1 MTCPPH
7 RAMRLGPKPKD
18 WRSNVMA
25 KAENKTR
32 PTDGSIEEFLNN
44 VEPAGRREDSFEMLE
59 IMTRLSGHKPVRW
72 GSIIGFG
79 KYHYRYESGREGD
92 MFLTGFSPRKTALTA
107 YIMGGFTAYDDL
119 MSKLGKY
126 KIGKSCLYISRLSN
140 VDQGVLEDLIGQ
152 SLTYMRDKYQVE

>member
-1 MTCPPH
+1 MGPRH

-18 WRSNVMA
+18 GRSNGMA
-25 KAENKTR
+25 NKAENKTR

-59 IMTRLSGHKPVRW
+59 IMTRLSGYKPVLW

-79 KYHYRYESGREGD
+79 QYHYRYESGREGD
-92 MFLTGFSPRKTALTA
+92 MFLTGFAPRKTALTA

-140 VDQGVLEDLIGQ
+140 VDRSVLEDLIGQ
-152 SLTYMRDKYQVE
+152 SLTYMRDKYRVE